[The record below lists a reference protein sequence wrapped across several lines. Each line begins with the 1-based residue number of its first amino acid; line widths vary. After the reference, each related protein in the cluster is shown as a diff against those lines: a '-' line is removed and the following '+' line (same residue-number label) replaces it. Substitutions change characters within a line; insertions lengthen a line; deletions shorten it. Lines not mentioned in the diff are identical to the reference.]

1 MQTLFCQVI
10 LPLHLPSSYTYRIPL
25 ELYDKIQVGVRVAV
39 QFGKRKIYSGIVTE
53 IHDRVPAVS
62 SVKYILEIIDS
73 EPVITEKTLS
83 FYDWIASYYMC
94 YIGDVVTVA
103 MPALMRL
110 RSESKIIVSPEF
122 TAEIDKLT
130 EKQLEILKIVD
141 EKVNISIDE
150 LSSRFSEK
158 GILPEITKMV
168 NDKVLAIDEQLEEK
182 FRPKLQDYI
191 VISEEYDSA
200 EKKAELIQSLSSKKN
215 TESQL
220 QTFLLFLSE
229 SQGKGIVEKSVFQE
243 KCNKNSLQ
251 TLIKKQV
258 FEIKQLVHSRLKE
271 RQSCFETSDITLSIA
286 QQTAFESI
294 LKSWETNDVTLL
306 HGVTSSGKTEIYIKL
321 IERVISQ
328 GRQVLYILPEIAL
341 SIQLLSRLEKY
352 FGDKIG
358 IYHSR
363 FSKEER
369 VEIWNKV
376 KETDKEKSYRI
387 IIGSRTSV
395 FLPFNDL
402 GLIIVD
408 EEHDNGFKQ
417 REPAPR
423 YNARDAAIY
432 LSTLHKSKVVLGSAT
447 PSLETF
453 FNTQTEK
460 YAYVPLT
467 ERYLNTPMPEIQIA
481 NMKEEYINRTNY
493 SIFSSSLFNNISQ
506 ALNNHKQVIL
516 FKNLRGYASNI
527 RCEVCG
533 WVAKCP
539 NCDVSLTYHK
549 QINSLN
555 CHYCGLNIP
564 LVNECPVCHSHSLIQ
579 TGNGSERIEEET
591 QNLFPNARVKRMDLD
606 TTRKKNDYMEIMQE
620 FEKGN
625 IDILCGTQIITKGLD
640 FSNVGL
646 VGVIDADAMLYYPD
660 FRAYEKS
667 FDLLIQVAGRAGRLG
682 TKGKVVIQTF
692 NPFHQIFKEVLNYD
706 YASMYKN
713 QIVERKIFSY
723 PPFVYITKIIFQSSD
738 KENLDTLCSQYS
750 EQIRKVFGQRI
761 LGPEYPPIY
770 RVKGMYQKQFI
781 LKLEKNISYS
791 QAKKA
796 IMQLNEKILSK
807 QEFKKARVIVDV
819 DPL

>member
-1 MQTLFCQVI
+1 
-10 LPLHLPSSYTYRIPL
+10 
-25 ELYDKIQVGVRVAV
+25 
-39 QFGKRKIYSGIVTE
+39 
-53 IHDRVPAVS
+53 
-62 SVKYILEIIDS
+62 
-73 EPVITEKTLS
+73 
-83 FYDWIASYYMC
+83 
-94 YIGDVVTVA
+94 
-103 MPALMRL
+103 
-110 RSESKIIVSPEF
+110 
-122 TAEIDKLT
+122 
-130 EKQLEILKIVD
+130 
-141 EKVNISIDE
+141 
-150 LSSRFSEK
+150 
-158 GILPEITKMV
+158 
-168 NDKVLAIDEQLEEK
+168 
-182 FRPKLQDYI
+182 
-191 VISEEYDSA
+191 
-200 EKKAELIQSLSSKKN
+200 
-215 TESQL
+215 
-220 QTFLLFLSE
+220 
-229 SQGKGIVEKSVFQE
+229 
-243 KCNKNSLQ
+243 
-251 TLIKKQV
+251 V

-286 QQTAFESI
+286 QQIAFDSI
-294 LKSWETNDVTLL
+294 LKSWKTDDVTLL

-493 SIFSSSLFNNISQ
+493 SIFSSLLFNNISQ

-564 LVNECPVCHSHSLIQ
+564 LVNECPACHSHSLIQ

-591 QNLFPNARVKRMDLD
+591 QNLFPSARVKRMDLD

-750 EQIRKVFGQRI
+750 EQIRKIFGQRI

-796 IMQLNEKILSK
+796 IMQLNEEILSK

>member
-53 IHDRVPAVS
+53 IHDRVPSVS
-62 SVKYILEIIDS
+62 SVKYVLEIIDT
-73 EPVITEKTLS
+73 EPVITAKTLS
-83 FYDWIASYYMC
+83 FYEWVASYYMC
-94 YIGDVVTVA
+94 YIGDVVTAA

-110 RSESKIIVSPEF
+110 RSESKIIISPEF
-122 TAEIDKLT
+122 TAEIDRLT

-141 EKVNISIDE
+141 EKVNISIEE

-168 NDKVLAIDEQLEEK
+168 NNKVLAIDEQLEEK

-191 VISEEYDSA
+191 VISEQYDSP
-200 EKKAELIQSLSSKKN
+200 EGKAELIQCLSAKKN

-229 SQGKGIVEKSVFQE
+229 SQGKGIVEKSAFQE

-258 FEIKQLVHSRLKE
+258 FEIKHLVHSRLKE
-271 RQSCFETSDITLSIA
+271 RQSCFETSDITLSSA
-286 QQTAFESI
+286 QQTAYDLI
-294 LKSWETNDVTLL
+294 LKSWENNDVTLL

-321 IERVISQ
+321 IEKAISQ
-328 GRQVLYILPEIAL
+328 GKQVLYILPEIAL

-432 LSTLHKSKVVLGSAT
+432 LATLHKSKVLLGSAT

-453 FNTQTEK
+453 FNTQIEK

-493 SIFSSSLFNNISQ
+493 SIFSSLLFENISQ
-506 ALNNHKQVIL
+506 ALKNHKQVIL

-549 QINSLN
+549 HLNSLN
-555 CHYCGLNIP
+555 CHYCGLNKP
-564 LVNECPVCHSHSLIQ
+564 LVNECPACHSHSLVQ

-591 QNLFPNARVKRMDLD
+591 LNLFPNARVKRMDLD

-646 VGVIDADAMLYYPD
+646 VGVIDADAMLHYPD

-682 TKGKVVIQTF
+682 TKGKVIIQTF

-723 PPFVYITKIIFQSSD
+723 PPFVYITKITFQSTD

-750 EQIRKVFGQRI
+750 EQIKKIFGQRI
-761 LGPEYPPIY
+761 LGPEYPPMY
-770 RVKGMYQKQFI
+770 RIKGMYQKQFI
-781 LKLEKNISYS
+781 LKLEKTISYS

-796 IMQLNEKILSK
+796 IMQLNEEFLSK

>member
-73 EPVITEKTLS
+73 KPVITEKTLS

-94 YIGDVVTVA
+94 YIGDVVTAA

-158 GILPEITKMV
+158 GMLPEITKMV

-229 SQGKGIVEKSVFQE
+229 SQGKGIVEKSIFQE

-286 QQTAFESI
+286 QQTAFDSI
-294 LKSWETNDVTLL
+294 LKSWKTNDVTLL

-493 SIFSSSLFNNISQ
+493 SIFSSLLFNNISQ

-555 CHYCGLNIP
+555 CHYCGLNMP
-564 LVNECPVCHSHSLIQ
+564 LVNECPACHSHSLIQ

-591 QNLFPNARVKRMDLD
+591 QNLFPSARVKRMDLD

-682 TKGKVVIQTF
+682 TKGKVIIQTF

-723 PPFVYITKIIFQSSD
+723 PPFVYITKITFQSSD

-750 EQIRKVFGQRI
+750 EQIKKIFGQRI
-761 LGPEYPPIY
+761 LGPEYPPMY
-770 RVKGMYQKQFI
+770 RIKGMYQKQFI
-781 LKLEKNISYS
+781 LKLEKTISYS

-796 IMQLNEKILSK
+796 IMQLNEEFLSK

>member
-73 EPVITEKTLS
+73 KPVITEKTLS

-94 YIGDVVTVA
+94 YIGDVVTAA

-286 QQTAFESI
+286 QQTAFDSI
-294 LKSWETNDVTLL
+294 LKSWKTNDVTLL

-493 SIFSSSLFNNISQ
+493 SIFSSLLFNNISQ

-555 CHYCGLNIP
+555 CHYCGLNMP
-564 LVNECPVCHSHSLIQ
+564 LVNECPACHSHSLIQ

-591 QNLFPNARVKRMDLD
+591 QNLFPSARIKRMDLD

-692 NPFHQIFKEVLNYD
+692 NPSHQIFKEVLNYD

-750 EQIRKVFGQRI
+750 EQIRKIFGQRI

-770 RVKGMYQKQFI
+770 RIKGMYQKQFI

-796 IMQLNEKILSK
+796 IMQLNEEILSK

>member
-73 EPVITEKTLS
+73 KPVITEKTLS

-94 YIGDVVTVA
+94 YIGDVVTAA

-158 GILPEITKMV
+158 GMLPEITKMV

-271 RQSCFETSDITLSIA
+271 RQSCFETSDITLTPA

-493 SIFSSSLFNNISQ
+493 SIFSSLLFNNISQ

-564 LVNECPVCHSHSLIQ
+564 LVNECPACHSHSLIQ

-692 NPFHQIFKEVLNYD
+692 NPSHQIFKEVLNYD

-750 EQIRKVFGQRI
+750 EQIRKIFGQRI

-796 IMQLNEKILSK
+796 IMQLNEEILSK

>member
-25 ELYDKIQVGVRVAV
+25 ELYDKIQAGVRVAV

-53 IHDRVPAVS
+53 IHDRVPSVS
-62 SVKYILEIIDS
+62 SVKYVLEIIDT
-73 EPVITEKTLS
+73 EPVITAKTLS
-83 FYDWIASYYMC
+83 FYEWVASYYMC
-94 YIGDVVTVA
+94 YIGDVVTAA

-110 RSESKIIVSPEF
+110 RSESKIIISPEF
-122 TAEIDKLT
+122 TAEIDGLT

-141 EKVNISIDE
+141 EKVNISIEE

-168 NDKVLAIDEQLEEK
+168 NNKVLAIDEQLEEK

-191 VISEEYDSA
+191 VISEQYDSP
-200 EKKAELIQSLSSKKN
+200 EGKAELIQSLSGKKN

-229 SQGKGIVEKSVFQE
+229 SQGKGIVEKSAFQE

-258 FEIKQLVHSRLKE
+258 FEIKHLVHSRLKE
-271 RQSCFETSDITLSIA
+271 RQSCFETSDITLSSA
-286 QQTAFESI
+286 QQTAYDLI
-294 LKSWETNDVTLL
+294 LKSWESNDVTLL

-321 IERVISQ
+321 IEKAISQ
-328 GRQVLYILPEIAL
+328 GKQVLYILPEIAL

-432 LSTLHKSKVVLGSAT
+432 LATLHKSKVLLGSAT

-453 FNTQTEK
+453 FNTQIEK

-493 SIFSSSLFNNISQ
+493 SIFSSLLFENISQ
-506 ALNNHKQVIL
+506 SLKNHKQVIL

-549 QINSLN
+549 HLNSLN

-564 LVNECPVCHSHSLIQ
+564 LVNECPACHSHSLVQ

-591 QNLFPNARVKRMDLD
+591 LNLFPNARVKRMDLD

-646 VGVIDADAMLYYPD
+646 VGVIDADAMLHYPD

-682 TKGKVVIQTF
+682 TKGKVIIQTF

-723 PPFVYITKIIFQSSD
+723 PPFVYITKITFQSSD

-750 EQIRKVFGQRI
+750 EQIKKIFGQRI
-761 LGPEYPPIY
+761 LGPEYPPMY
-770 RVKGMYQKQFI
+770 RIKGMYQKQFI
-781 LKLEKNISYS
+781 LKLEKTISYS

-796 IMQLNEKILSK
+796 IMQLNEEFLSK
-807 QEFKKARVIVDV
+807 QEFKKTRVIVDV